1 MKQVYK
7 PRKYQE
13 FTTQQ
18 IIDNGVVLQNGR
30 RGSGPFLDMGLGK
43 TVSTLTAVAELLR
56 RNEGKKVLIVAPKRV
71 AEQVWP
77 AEVEKWAHLG
87 YIRVSVVTGS
97 ERARTGKLGGNAN
110 VFTLGVDNIAWL
122 VAKFGGKL
130 PFDMLVIDESS
141 GFKSASSQ
149 RFKALRQALPS
160 FKRVV
165 ILTGTPRGNKILDLW
180 PQIYLLDSGER
191 LGPTVTGFR
200 NRYFTPGASKNHVVY
215 EYNLKK
221 GNEFEGEDINER
233 IIYEKISDI
242 CFSMKSADWLEL
254 PTVTVTDV
262 WVDLTPPLL
271 QQYKD
276 FKKEQVLQLLTDTL
290 SAPNAAALTG
300 KLLQFASGAIY
311 KTDSREWVD
320 IHNLKLQAF
329 AEDVE
334 ALNGSP
340 LLVFYQFQHD
350 AARIKKL
357 FPYARLLQTNQDIED
372 WNNGKIELLLAHP
385 KSAGHGLNL
394 QFGGNNLAWF
404 GCPWSLE
411 LYLQANKRIDR
422 PGQNKPVFIRRY
434 LTNNTFDMQ
443 VVNHL
448 AGHENSL
455 NSLMDAVKAMIEE
468 IRCGI

>member
-1 MKQVYK
+1 
-7 PRKYQE
+7 
-13 FTTQQ
+13 
-18 IIDNGVVLQNGR
+18 
-30 RGSGPFLDMGLGK
+30 
-43 TVSTLTAVAELLR
+43 
-56 RNEGKKVLIVAPKRV
+56 
-71 AEQVWP
+71 
-77 AEVEKWAHLG
+77 
-87 YIRVSVVTGS
+87 
-97 ERARTGKLGGNAN
+97 
-110 VFTLGVDNIAWL
+110 
-122 VAKFGGKL
+122 
-130 PFDMLVIDESS
+130 
-141 GFKSASSQ
+141 
-149 RFKALRQALPS
+149 
-160 FKRVV
+160 
-165 ILTGTPRGNKILDLW
+165 LDLW

-221 GNEFEGEDINER
+221 GNEFEGDDINER

-262 WVDLTPPLL
+262 WVELTPPLL

-311 KTDSREWVD
+311 KTDSREWVE

-329 AEDVE
+329 ADDVE

-422 PGQNKPVFIRRY
+422 PGQTKPVFIRRY

-443 VVNHL
+443 VVAHL
-448 AGHENSL
+448 EGHENSL

-468 IRCGI
+468 IKCGI